1 LDSKII
7 LKVEGSIMTKLNEF
21 IKRVFDF
28 FAALIG
34 IIVISPILIV
44 VSIAIKLDSPG
55 NIMFL
60 QKRVGKDKKEFY
72 IYKFRTMV
80 TDAEKLGKQIT
91 VGKDSRITKVGAFL
105 RKYKIDELPQLF
117 NVLKGD
123 MSLVGP
129 RPEVPKYVALYNE
142 EQKKV
147 LSVRPGITDLASLRY
162 SDENEI
168 LGKVDNPEEYYINVI
183 MKDKLNLNLEYIEKS
198 NLFFDISLIIKTIIK
213 CI

>member
-1 LDSKII
+1 MKDFNQI
-7 LKVEGSIMTKLNEF
+7 
-21 IKRVFDF
+21 IKRVCDF
-28 FAALIG
+28 ILSLIG
-34 IIVISPILIV
+34 IIVLSPIFII
-44 VSIAIKLDSPG
+44 VSIAIKLDSKG
-55 NIMFL
+55 KILFL
-60 QKRVGKDKKEFY
+60 QKRVGRYGKEFN

-80 TDAEKLGKQIT
+80 SDAERLGKQIT
-91 VGKDSRITKVGAFL
+91 VGNDNRITKVGAFL

-129 RPEVPKYVALYNE
+129 RPEVPKYVKLYSE

-147 LSVRPGITDLASLRY
+147 LNVRPGITDMASLRY
-162 SDENEI
+162 KDENEI

-183 MKDKLNLNLEYIEKS
+183 MKDKLKLNLEYIEKS
-198 NLFFDISLIIKTIIK
+198 NIFFDLYLIIKTVLK

>member
-1 LDSKII
+1 MKKIN
-7 LKVEGSIMTKLNEF
+7 SIV
-21 IKRVFDF
+21 KRIFDF

-34 IIVISPILIV
+34 IIILSPIFII

-60 QKRVGKDKKEFY
+60 QKRVGKCGKEFD
-72 IYKFRTMV
+72 IFKFRTMV
-80 TDAEKLGKQIT
+80 TNAERLGKQIT
-91 VGKDSRITKVGAFL
+91 VGKDNRITKVGAFL

-147 LSVRPGITDLASLRY
+147 LSVRPGITDLASLKY
-162 SDENEI
+162 SDENDI
-168 LGKVDNPEEYYINVI
+168 LGKVENPEKCYHERQTIF
-183 MKDKLNLNLEYIEKS
+183 KS
-198 NLFFDISLIIKTIIK
+198 
-213 CI
+213 

>member
-1 LDSKII
+1 MK
-7 LKVEGSIMTKLNEF
+7 KLNSI
-21 IKRVFDF
+21 IKRIFDF

-34 IIVISPILIV
+34 IIILSPILLI
-44 VSIAIKLDSPG
+44 VSIAIKMDSTG
-55 NIMFL
+55 DILFL
-60 QKRVGKDKKEFY
+60 QKRVGKDGKEFN

-91 VGKDSRITKVGAFL
+91 VGKDNRITKVGAFL

-129 RPEVPKYVALYNE
+129 RPEVPKYVELYNE
-142 EQKKV
+142 EQRKV
-147 LSVRPGITDLASLRY
+147 LSVRPGITDLASLKY
-162 SDENEI
+162 SDENDI
-168 LGKVDNPEEYYINVI
+168 LGKVENPEEYYINVI
-183 MKDKLNLNLEYIEKS
+183 MKDKLTLNLEYIEKS
-198 NLFFDISLIIKTIIK
+198 NLFFDISLVIKTIIK

>member
-1 LDSKII
+1 MS
-7 LKVEGSIMTKLNEF
+7 KLNEL
-21 IKRVFDF
+21 IKRIFDF

-34 IIVISPILIV
+34 IIIISPILII
-44 VSIAIKLDSPG
+44 VSIAIKVDSPG
-55 NIMFL
+55 KIMFL
-60 QKRVGKDKKEFY
+60 QKRVGKGEKDFY

-91 VGKDSRITKVGAFL
+91 VGKDNRITKVGAFL
-105 RKYKIDELPQLF
+105 RKFKIDELPQLF

-129 RPEVPKYVALYNE
+129 RPEVPKYVAFYSE
-142 EQKKV
+142 KQKKV

-183 MKDKLNLNLEYIEKS
+183 MQDKLNLNLEYIEKS
-198 NLFFDISLIIKTIIK
+198 NLFFDIYLIIKTIIK

>member
-1 LDSKII
+1 
-7 LKVEGSIMTKLNEF
+7 MTKLNEL

-34 IIVISPILIV
+34 IIIISPILIV

-55 NIMFL
+55 KIMFL
-60 QKRVGKDKKEFY
+60 QKRVGRNEMDFY

-91 VGKDSRITKVGAFL
+91 VGKDNRITKVGAFL

-129 RPEVPKYVALYNE
+129 RPEVPKYVALYSE

>member
-1 LDSKII
+1 
-7 LKVEGSIMTKLNEF
+7 MNKLNKI

-28 FAALIG
+28 IVSLIG
-34 IIVISPILIV
+34 IIILSPIFII
-44 VSIAIKLDSPG
+44 VSIAIKVDSKG
-55 NIMFL
+55 SILFL
-60 QKRVGKDKKEFY
+60 QKRVGQYGKEFN

-91 VGKDSRITKVGAFL
+91 VGKDNRITRVGSFL
-105 RKYKIDELPQLF
+105 RKFKIDELPQLF

-129 RPEVPKYVALYNE
+129 RPEVPKYVSLYNE
-142 EQKKV
+142 EQRKV
-147 LSVRPGITDLASLRY
+147 LDVRPGITDIASLRY
-162 SDENEI
+162 KDENDI

-183 MKDKLNLNLEYIEKS
+183 MKDKLKLNLEYIEK
-198 NLFFDISLIIKTIIK
+198 NNIFFDVYLIIKTIIK

>member
-1 LDSKII
+1 MKKLNSIIKII
-7 LKVEGSIMTKLNEF
+7 
-21 IKRVFDF
+21 FDF

-34 IIVISPILIV
+34 IIILSPVLII
-44 VSIAIKLDSPG
+44 VSISIKIDSPG

-60 QKRVGKDKKEFY
+60 QKRVGKGGKIFS

-80 TDAEKLGKQIT
+80 TDAEKIGKQIT
-91 VGKDSRITKVGAFL
+91 IGKDNRITKVGAFL

-142 EQKKV
+142 EQRKV
-147 LSVRPGITDLASLRY
+147 LSVRPGITDLASLKY
-162 SDENEI
+162 SDENDI
-168 LGKVDNPEEYYINVI
+168 LGKVENPEEYYINVI
-183 MKDKLNLNLEYIEKS
+183 MKDKLSLNLEYIEKS
-198 NLFFDISLIIKTIIK
+198 NLFFDISLVIKTILK
-213 CI
+213 CM

>member
-1 LDSKII
+1 MSRFNQ
-7 LKVEGSIMTKLNEF
+7 G
-21 IKRVFDF
+21 IKRCFDF
-28 FAALIG
+28 IVSLIG
-34 IIVISPILIV
+34 IIILSPVFII
-44 VSIAIKLDSPG
+44 VSIAIKLDSKG
-55 NIMFL
+55 NILFL
-60 QKRVGKDKKEFY
+60 QKRVGRYGKEFN

-91 VGKDSRITKVGAFL
+91 IGKDDRITKVGVFL
-105 RKYKIDELPQLF
+105 RKFKIDELPQLF
-117 NVLKGD
+117 NVFKGD

-129 RPEVPKYVALYNE
+129 RPEVPKYVSLYSF

-147 LSVRPGITDLASLRY
+147 LNVRPGITDMASLRY
-162 SDENEI
+162 KDENDI

-198 NLFFDISLIIKTIIK
+198 NIFFDIYLIVKTIIK

>member
-1 LDSKII
+1 MKKLNSIIKII
-7 LKVEGSIMTKLNEF
+7 
-21 IKRVFDF
+21 FDF

-34 IIVISPILIV
+34 IIILSPVLII
-44 VSIAIKLDSPG
+44 VSISIKIDSPG

-60 QKRVGKDKKEFY
+60 QKRVGKGGKIFS

-80 TDAEKLGKQIT
+80 TDAEKMGKQIT
-91 VGKDSRITKVGAFL
+91 IGKDNRITKVGAFL

-142 EQKKV
+142 EQRKV
-147 LSVRPGITDLASLRY
+147 LSVRPGITDLASLKY
-162 SDENEI
+162 SDENDI
-168 LGKVDNPEEYYINVI
+168 LGKVENPEEYYINVI
-183 MKDKLNLNLEYIEKS
+183 MKDKLSLNLEYIEKS
-198 NLFFDISLIIKTIIK
+198 NLFFDISLVIKTILK
-213 CI
+213 CM

>member
-1 LDSKII
+1 
-7 LKVEGSIMTKLNEF
+7 MTKLNELT
-21 IKRVFDF
+21 KRVFDF
-28 FAALIG
+28 FAAFVG
-34 IIVISPILIV
+34 IIVISPILIIVSV
-44 VSIAIKLDSPG
+44 VIKIDSPG
-55 NIMFL
+55 KVMFL
-60 QKRVGKDKKEFY
+60 QKRVGKGEKEFY

-129 RPEVPKYVALYNE
+129 RPEVPKYVALYSK

-168 LGKVDNPEEYYINVI
+168 LGKVDNPEEHYINVI
-183 MKDKLNLNLEYIEKS
+183 MRDKLNLNLEYIEKS

-213 CI
+213 CM

>member
-1 LDSKII
+1 MNKLNQVIKRIFDFLLSLFGIII
-7 LKVEGSIMTKLNEF
+7 L
-21 IKRVFDF
+21 
-28 FAALIG
+28 
-34 IIVISPILIV
+34 SPIFII
-44 VSIAIKLDSPG
+44 VSIAIKLDSKG
-55 NIMFL
+55 SILFL
-60 QKRVGKDKKEFY
+60 QKRVGRHGKEFN

-91 VGKDSRITKVGAFL
+91 VGKDNRITKVGAFL
-105 RKYKIDELPQLF
+105 RKFKIDELPQLF

-142 EQKKV
+142 EQRKV
-147 LSVRPGITDLASLRY
+147 LDIRPGITDMASLRY
-162 SDENEI
+162 KDENDI

-198 NLFFDISLIIKTIIK
+198 NVFFDIYLILKTIIK

>member
-1 LDSKII
+1 
-7 LKVEGSIMTKLNEF
+7 MTKLNGF

-60 QKRVGKDKKEFY
+60 QKRVGRDEKEFY

-129 RPEVPKYVALYNE
+129 RPEVPKYVALYSE

>member
-1 LDSKII
+1 MSKLNQGIKRIFDFLVSLVGIII
-7 LKVEGSIMTKLNEF
+7 L
-21 IKRVFDF
+21 
-28 FAALIG
+28 
-34 IIVISPILIV
+34 SPIFII
-44 VSIAIKLDSPG
+44 VSIAIKLDSRG
-55 NIMFL
+55 NILFL
-60 QKRVGKDKKEFY
+60 QKRVGRYGKEFN

-91 VGKDSRITKVGAFL
+91 IGKDNRITKVGAFL
-105 RKYKIDELPQLF
+105 RKFKIDELPQLF

-129 RPEVPKYVALYNE
+129 RPEVPKYVSLYTE

-147 LSVRPGITDLASLRY
+147 LNVRPGITDIASLRY
-162 SDENEI
+162 KDENDI

-198 NLFFDISLIIKTIIK
+198 NIIFDIYLIVKTILK
-213 CI
+213 CL